1 MVQQLIAGIQVQKN
15 PTIML
20 ANTKVKDDKLG
31 NWLVAMYYMET
42 KVTEAFGVAKDNKN
56 QAQWPAIEG
65 YQQFK
70 SVDKAVASE
79 GEAVVKTGA
88 EAAGAPMVCSSM
100 ECTAKTSDDASTQVR
115 CNI

>member
-42 KVTEAFGVAKDNKN
+42 KVTEAFGVAKGNKD
-56 QAQWPAIEG
+56 Q
-65 YQQFK
+65 
-70 SVDKAVASE
+70 
-79 GEAVVKTGA
+79 
-88 EAAGAPMVCSSM
+88 
-100 ECTAKTSDDASTQVR
+100 
-115 CNI
+115 